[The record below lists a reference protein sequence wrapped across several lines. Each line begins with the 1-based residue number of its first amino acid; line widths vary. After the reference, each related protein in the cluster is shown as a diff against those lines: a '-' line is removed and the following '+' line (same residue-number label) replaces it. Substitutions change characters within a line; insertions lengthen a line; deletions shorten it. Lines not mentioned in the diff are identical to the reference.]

1 MAEIRTKLTA
11 DSSELHGGLEKA
23 RAGVAR
29 FGSDM
34 KSSVL
39 GAVGGFVAAG
49 AIIERTFSALNK
61 FGDVGDLSE
70 RFKVSAESMQ
80 RLAFIAEQTGS
91 SAESMAKG
99 IGKIRLSLA
108 DAANGSKEAADVWAS
123 AGVSLESVRSGSVS
137 AEDALYALATYV
149 AATEDETRKLSIA
162 TSVFGDRLA
171 GEILPILEQGGEGM
185 RKLGES
191 ATVLSDDIVGTL
203 KTASDAWKSFGNKV
217 DAIFGYLAAGAVRLG
232 AFFMFV
238 AEAVPIIATSAAG
251 LDFDR
256 MTRDLEAAAIRAA
269 NRAYGVQGDGSTASS
284 ASGSSPGTSKADEK
298 RIADEEKA
306 RKSLA
311 DAQRAI
317 DDEQR
322 TRSERMVALEQDRL
336 SLLAEAERLGATT
349 AAGMEKQ
356 AEAKRKE
363 LQWLRE
369 AKAINDETERKAKAE
384 ADAKAKAD
392 DKRRYNLDFIAKTKA
407 DAERAAAEKV
417 ARFIAPTVSSLQA
430 SGLGGNIAAGPNS
443 PSQLQE
449 RANDL
454 LAQINTSL
462 AAMRDA
468 RGANSTPVD

>member
-49 AIIERTFSALNK
+49 AIIERTFAALNK

-162 TSVFGDRLA
+162 TSVFGDKLA

-203 KTASDAWKSFGNKV
+203 KTASDAWKSFGNTV

-232 AFFMFV
+232 SFFMFV
-238 AEAVPIIATSAAG
+238 AEAVPIIAMNAAG

-269 NRAYGVQGDGSTASS
+269 DRAYGVQGVQGDGSPASS
-284 ASGSSPGTSKADEK
+284 ASRSSPGTSKADEK

-336 SLLAEAERLGATT
+336 ALLAEAEQLGATT

-369 AKAINDETERKAKAE
+369 AKALNDETGSK

-392 DKRRYNLDFIAKTKA
+392 DKRRANLDFIAKTKA
-407 DAERAAAEKV
+407 DAERMAAEKA

-462 AAMRDA
+462 AAMRAA